1 MGKER
6 RKKGGGGGVEMW
18 GGGRR
23 RARVTRA
30 GRVREE
36 GERLCLDARRAFGL

>member
-18 GGGRR
+18 GGGT
-23 RARVTRA
+23 ASVP
-30 GRVREE
+30 GF
-36 GERLCLDARRAFGL
+36 CGLYFLYFL